1 MLLITTCLCN
11 ACMYLADSIRSLFT
25 TVIALSF
32 PPTFTLRER
41 EGGTNHAYIVIISYI
56 FFFLFM
62 YSMYAMLPMRA
73 AAVSRLVV
81 SNKPIPV

>member
-1 MLLITTCLCN
+1 MHV
-11 ACMYLADSIRSLFT
+11 YLADSIRSLFT

-41 EGGTNHAYIVIISYI
+41 EGGTIDHAYIVIISYI